1 MLTDKKSSCSSKK
14 ATRKMVLFSTGT
26 DDVIDRLTPSPL
38 TQEDL
43 SRTSSPF
50 DVTLEYPV
58 IRNES
63 FSTTYDLLPE
73 EIGR

>member
-1 MLTDKKSSCSSKK
+1 
-14 ATRKMVLFSTGT
+14 MVLFSTGT
-26 DDVIDRLTPSPL
+26 DDVTDRLTPSPL

-43 SRTSSPF
+43 SGTSSPL
-50 DVTLEYPV
+50 DVVLEYPV